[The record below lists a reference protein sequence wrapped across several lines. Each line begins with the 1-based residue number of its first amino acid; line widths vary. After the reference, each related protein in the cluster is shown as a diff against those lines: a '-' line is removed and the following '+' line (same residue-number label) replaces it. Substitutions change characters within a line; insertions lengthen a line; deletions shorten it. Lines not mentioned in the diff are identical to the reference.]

1 MIYWVILIF
10 IDMKTKHIDAKIIRE
25 ILGKDKFL
33 MLNLDMIKKLG
44 LNETLLLTYLLDKFE
59 YFVHKDENIL
69 NTGMVF
75 YRIDIEETVGLSSHL
90 QRKAEMKLRTLEILS
105 VEMKFE
111 NKLTYNIYKINLE
124 KLIEVIYNTPS
135 IF

>member
-1 MIYWVILIF
+1 
-10 IDMKTKHIDAKIIRE
+10 MKTKQIDAKIIRE

-59 YFVHKDENIL
+59 YFVHKDEFIL
-69 NTGMVF
+69 NRGMVF

-90 QRKAEMKLRTLEILS
+90 QRKAEMKLKTLEILN

-135 IF
+135 IS